1 MTPPV
6 KALVFDVFGTV
17 VDWRGSLIADLGAF
31 GAARGL
37 AADWPALVDAWRAA
51 YQPSMDR
58 VRRGERPFAML
69 DVLHRETLDRL
80 IAEFGIAGLDEAARR
95 DMTRMWH
102 RLRPW
107 PDSVA
112 GLARLKRRFTIATLS
127 NGNVALLT
135 AMAKQA
141 GLPWDTIFGG
151 DIFRHYKP
159 DPETYLG
166 VARLLDLPPG
176 RVMMAAAHN
185 GDLAAARRAGLLTAF
200 FPRPGE
206 YGPHQSRDFAADTA
220 WDVVARDIE
229 DLATQLGA

>member
-1 MTPPV
+1 MTSPV

-17 VDWRGSLIADLGAF
+17 VHWRGSLIPDLGAF

-37 AADWPALVDAWRAA
+37 AADWPALVDAWRGA
-51 YQPSMDR
+51 YVPSMDR

-135 AMAKQA
+135 AMAKRA

-166 VARLLDLPPG
+166 ACALLDLPPAE
-176 RVMMAAAHN
+176 VMMVAAHN
-185 GDLAAARRAGLLTAF
+185 GDLAAARALGLRTAF
-200 FPRPGE
+200 FPRPAE
-206 YGPHQSRDFAADTA
+206 YGPAQARDLAAEQD
-220 WDVVARDIE
+220 WDVVARDVE
-229 DLATQLGA
+229 DLAARLGA